1 MLQNF
6 KKTVRVDPKLRG
18 WAIFGLKM
26 AHLLWP
32 NFFWVQT
39 IVITFTYLLVLFIV
53 QNFKKS
59 WQRIQSYD
67 NAPFLYPKLTI
78 CPKKYFPISFWC
90 VYYPLSLC
98 KIKKNSSS
106 GSRVMRMCN
115 FWTQNVSFPQKRVVF
130 FRKPGNESCFFHSS
144 LSACLMIKE
153 YWNLIGWEPFLSIT

>member
-106 GSRVMRMCN
+106 GSRVMRICN
-115 FWTQNVSFPQKRVVF
+115 FCTENGPFPQMRIFSENLLMSLVSFIHAYLHAKNQ
-130 FRKPGNESCFFHSS
+130 SQ
-144 LSACLMIKE
+144 I
-153 YWNLIGWEPFLSIT
+153 LIY